1 MSELPVQGEV
11 LRAPTEAGGKMP
23 AMMIPVLSG
32 AKTNACHAVAT
43 RRRIHTG
50 ALVVLE
56 VAGVHKRFHVNAA
69 RAFSLG
75 EPSPEV
81 QRQMPYLSPT
91 DTTPVEGS
99 SVTATRASITGTS
112 SASRLNTGTFVPS
125 AFRAEGVRNP
135 SRLAA
140 TALAPS
146 CRQNP

>member
-1 MSELPVQGEV
+1 
-11 LRAPTEAGGKMP
+11 MP

-99 SVTATRASITGTS
+99 SSGS
-112 SASRLNTGTFVPS
+112 F
-125 AFRAEGVRNP
+125 
-135 SRLAA
+135 
-140 TALAPS
+140 S
-146 CRQNP
+146 C